1 MRCQITRCENEA
13 QFAHVMMVHQE
24 PKKDGPGPL
33 VVVRVHLCKDHN
45 ADVVEKAER
54 VEMKS

>member
-1 MRCQITRCENEA
+1 
-13 QFAHVMMVHQE
+13 MMVHQE